1 MNPIEEKKKQF
12 FCANQKKKYKLV
24 KKVKKILIKNYN

>member
-12 FCANQKKKYKLV
+12 FCANKKKKCKLV
-24 KKVKKILIKNYN
+24 KKVKKYN